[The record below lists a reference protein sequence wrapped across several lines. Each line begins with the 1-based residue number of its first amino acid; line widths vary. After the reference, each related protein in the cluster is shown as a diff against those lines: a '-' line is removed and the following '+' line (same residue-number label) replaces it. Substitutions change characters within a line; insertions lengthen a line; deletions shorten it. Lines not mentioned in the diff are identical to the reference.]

1 MSRENRPGKHFR
13 INAMRGIPVNK
24 YLRSNITDSTP
35 YAPDLGKPGHGNAL
49 GRVIGEN
56 RL

>member
-1 MSRENRPGKHFR
+1 
-13 INAMRGIPVNK
+13 MRGIPVNK